1 MRYIFFLLLLPFFLY
16 AAEPTFVLDK
26 TKYET
31 VSVSP
36 LLHTDYTTLLPYRYS
51 LRPYCSSVSTKVL
64 PNSLQPFVASCL
76 ALDIVSK
83 FDTDSSSKNKRGKSG
98 FSSQFLQQIVIDN
111 SIGQETFSMVDVLHG
126 LEQKGT
132 LKQTE
137 WISSTKVS
145 AKEKITPNTLYK
157 IKAFQR
163 LSNTTIDRFVIDC
176 FREKLA
182 TQSPILAVLQLPTA
196 MKDNIPVTDVW
207 EAKESKDTFL
217 HSLVIVGYDDAR
229 HQFEILNTWGNSW
242 GDQGFAYVEY
252 STLLCYLKESY
263 CLVGST
269 SATADTQN
277 IAATLLF
284 QELEQQW
291 VANEYQ
297 CNGKPLRTMT
307 ALEQDGIYKMLTANY
322 EGVNYQIQVRL
333 PDPAMFV
340 YVLSVDETENIT
352 LLYPFAANNTAT
364 VHSSATGLFS
374 EQPLNIIIPHPS
386 YCLQLDNH
394 IGTHNIALFATN
406 PIDINTLLRNW
417 TSLKGSTVW
426 EKLQESLPDRLAKQD
441 VIEYAVTN
449 IGFSANVAPHQIAAL
464 VVDMHHI
471 SLLPNKVSSG
481 F

>member
-1 MRYIFFLLLLPFFLY
+1 MRYIFVLLLLPFFVY
-16 AAEPTFVLDK
+16 ATEPTFVADK
-26 TKYET
+26 AKYET
-31 VSVSP
+31 VLVSP

-51 LRPYCSSVSTKVL
+51 LRPYCSLMSPKVS
-64 PNSLQPFVASCL
+64 PNNLQPFVASCL

-83 FDTDSSSKNKRGKSG
+83 FDTDSSLRNKHGKNG
-98 FSSQFLQQIVIDN
+98 FSSQFLQQIVIN
-111 SIGQETFSMVDVLHG
+111 NTIGQKTFSMVDVLRG

-132 LKQTE
+132 SKQTE
-137 WISSTKVS
+137 RVNNTKVS
-145 AKEKITPNTLYK
+145 DKDKITPNTLYR
-157 IKAFQR
+157 IKSFQR

-182 TQSPILAVLQLPTA
+182 TQSPVLAVLQLPTA
-196 MKDNIPVTDVW
+196 MKDNTPTTNVW
-207 EAKESKDTFL
+207 EAKESTDTFL

-229 HQFEILNTWGNSW
+229 HQFEILNTWGNNW
-242 GDQGFAYVEY
+242 GDQGFAYIEY
-252 STLLCYLKESY
+252 NTLLRYLRESY

-269 SATADTQN
+269 STTADTQSL
-277 IAATLLF
+277 AATLFF

-291 VANEYQ
+291 VSNEYQ

-322 EGVNYQIQVRL
+322 EGVNYQIQIRL

-352 LLYPFAANNTAT
+352 LLYPFADNNAST
-364 VHSSATGLFS
+364 VHSSATDLFS
-374 EQPLNIIIPHPS
+374 EQPLNITIPHPS

-394 IGTHNIALFATN
+394 IGTHNIALFATD

-417 TSLKGSTVW
+417 TSLKGGHVW
-426 EKLQESLPDRLAKQD
+426 EKLQESLPNRLAKRD
-441 VIEYAVTN
+441 LIEYAVTN
-449 IGFSANVAPHQIAAL
+449 IGFSANVAPHQVAAL

-471 SLLPNKVSSG
+471 NLPNKVSSG